1 MSTPLEVKVKLVNLC
16 HSEAKKLFVQMK
28 RALADCVGRK
38 IEKVDG
44 GLFESIKKLLPDLP
58 NTFNISIYRNSS
70 RHSLSWNVKV
80 GGTVHVNGNERA
92 IYHDV
97 GVYVGNMS
105 DGVLTSFYDTIDL
118 RDDYT
123 AEEIV
128 NLRADYKIKK
138 KAAEAAESK
147 LFPFG
152 EIDR

>member
-1 MSTPLEVKVKLVNLC
+1 MATPLEVKVKLVNLC
-16 HSEAKKLFVQMK
+16 HSEAKKLFAQMK

-44 GLFESIKKLLPDLP
+44 QLFESVKKLLPDLP
-58 NTFNISIYRNSS
+58 NTFNISFYRNSS

-80 GGTVHVNGNERA
+80 GGTVHINGFERA

-97 GVYVGNMS
+97 SVYVGNMS
-105 DGVLTSFYDTIDL
+105 DGVLTSLCDTVDL

-123 AEEIV
+123 VEEV
-128 NLRADYKIKK
+128 TNLREDYKTKK